1 MRLAVVAAQRAAVVL
16 GMRSGSRYEF
26 GSYAPGAVALT
37 FDRAG
42 GTFTL
47 LEDSIAPGIQSGWVT
62 ERYLNEAFLSLGGET
77 ASIRVGLID
86 TTFDS
91 LGSARDE
98 ESTAHLPSL
107 LLPEGSLF
115 PSSTASKFAVEGTW
129 LLEGATRQSLALEVG
144 PDMSPELLVRTDFT
158 VLETPARVL
167 VRGTAERMAADGRWG
182 RDEANQVV
190 ARLVTTRDNYWAYQ
204 AGIALQPGPLG
215 LGFLGTS
222 ASDGAELSL
231 ALRIGTLTDA
241 LSAYVVR
248 QYLGMTQ
255 DTYQIQRSEIG
266 TVLRIWDPVTIEAAI
281 GTVVVQSQPSY
292 GADNAYIK
300 TRIAWTPSD
309 NSTSIIL
316 NTEANTLGGQKGTLK
331 VERTIW

>member
-1 MRLAVVAAQRAAVVL
+1 
-16 GMRSGSRYEF
+16 
-26 GSYAPGAVALT
+26 
-37 FDRAG
+37 
-42 GTFTL
+42 
-47 LEDSIAPGIQSGWVT
+47 
-62 ERYLNEAFLSLGGET
+62 
-77 ASIRVGLID
+77 
-86 TTFDS
+86 
-91 LGSARDE
+91 DE

-248 QYLGMTQ
+248 QYLGM
-255 DTYQIQRSEIG
+255 
-266 TVLRIWDPVTIEAAI
+266 
-281 GTVVVQSQPSY
+281 
-292 GADNAYIK
+292 
-300 TRIAWTPSD
+300 
-309 NSTSIIL
+309 
-316 NTEANTLGGQKGTLK
+316 
-331 VERTIW
+331 